1 MCYGSKVP
9 CSTCLYCWKLKSA
22 ILYKNKIGLIFSNG
36 TRIADRVY
44 NLDSDFHIIDTGVES
59 P

>member
-1 MCYGSKVP
+1 MCYNSPIP
-9 CSTCLYCWKLKSA
+9 CSECLHCWKLKSA
-22 ILYKNKIGLIFSNG
+22 ILYTNKIWLIFSDG
-36 TRIADRVY
+36 KHIADRVY